1 MDTSWWNDVEGTIKS
16 RFLMNHP
23 YNQAWREGRLQVED
37 VREYAKQYFHHVNFF
52 PRYLSAVHSNTS
64 DINVR
69 QMLLENLIGEEQG
82 SENHPELFLRFGEGA
97 GVAREDV
104 LNAELNPE
112 TKACV
117 DTFMELAR
125 NPNPLAGLAALYA
138 YESQIPEVAHAKVQ
152 RLDVHY
158 GIVDE
163 RAYKFFNVHEV
174 ADVWHSQVEREALL
188 NAAKTD
194 EDKALVKESVQKAC
208 DAVWNL
214 FNGISRVRDLPL
226 AA

>member
-1 MDTSWWNDVEGTIKS
+1 MDTTWWSDVEGTIES

-23 YNQAWREGRLQVED
+23 YNQAWREGRLQIED
-37 VREYAKQYFHHVNFF
+37 VREYCRQYFHHVNFF
-52 PRYLSAVHSNTS
+52 PRYLSAVHSNTP
-64 DINVR
+64 DIGVR
-69 QMLLENLIGEEQG
+69 QMLLENLAGEEQG

-104 LNAELNPE
+104 VGAELNEE

-125 NPNPLAGLAALYA
+125 HPNYLVGLSALYA
-138 YESQIPEVAHAKVQ
+138 YESQIPEVARAKVQ

-158 GIVDE
+158 GIIDE
-163 RAYKFFNVHEV
+163 RAYKFFKVHEE
-174 ADVWHSQVEREALL
+174 ADVWHSQVEREAIL
-188 NAAKTD
+188 NGAKTD
-194 EDKALVKESVQKAC
+194 EDKALVKESVEKAC
-208 DAVWNL
+208 NAVWNL
-214 FNGISRVRDLPL
+214 FNGVSRARQLPV